1 MTNKDRQIF
10 DVRYSV
16 GIGSGLASALL
27 FVAAWKQGTLAA
39 LFLAGLAPLPIMIAT
54 LGFGAAAGL
63 VAAIVAALTFFAL
76 VAAAA
81 THPLLSGVLFGASLR
96 GLGFALC
103 LSLPSW
109 LIARLAATGKP
120 HVIWPWFARVAGLPQ
135 RAKEPSA
142 MGPVRVT
149 CPFGD
154 VLMLMAAVAFF
165 AMLGMLI
172 TWVARYGGYEAAL
185 NTTAA
190 QLQPLIADALASRE
204 LPKNVDV
211 AALPR
216 LVLEL
221 MPVVAASLIVF
232 VLAGNLWL
240 AGRVAELSNKLPHPW
255 PDIPRDLRVPRFAAG
270 LFVLC
275 FALSFLRGFPGMIAG
290 VAAAAL
296 GAVFVLQGLAVLHDL
311 SRGMRFRALLLFG
324 LYLAV
329 ALLLPWPLFV
339 FALIGLAEAA
349 FGLRD
354 RKALSTSTK
363 Q

>member
-1 MTNKDRQIF
+1 M
-10 DVRYSV
+10 
-16 GIGSGLASALL
+16 
-27 FVAAWKQGTLAA
+27 
-39 LFLAGLAPLPIMIAT
+39 
-54 LGFGAAAGL
+54 
-63 VAAIVAALTFFAL
+63 AL
-76 VAAAA
+76 VAAAT
-81 THPLLSGVLFGASLR
+81 THPFLPIILFGASLR
-96 GLGFALC
+96 GLSFALC

-109 LIARLAATGKP
+109 LIARLAVTGKP
-120 HVIWPWFARVAGLPQ
+120 QIVWPWFARVTGLPQ
-135 RAKEPSA
+135 SAKEP
-142 MGPVRVT
+142 GPTTSVRIT

-154 VLMLMAAVAFF
+154 VLMAMVAVAFL
-165 AMLGMLI
+165 AMTAIL
-172 TWVARYGGYEAAL
+172 TVWVRRYGGYEAAL
-185 NTTAA
+185 TATAA
-190 QLQPLIADALASRE
+190 QLQPLIADTLASRE
-204 LPKNVDV
+204 LPRNVDA

-240 AGRVAELSNKLPHPW
+240 AGRVAELSNKLAQPW

-275 FALSFLRGFPGMIAG
+275 FALSFLHGFPGMIAG
-290 VAAAAL
+290 VAASAL
-296 GAVFVLQGLAVLHDL
+296 GAAFVLQGLAVLHEL
-311 SRGMRFRALLLFG
+311 SRGMRFRVFLLFG

-329 ALLLPWPLFV
+329 ALLMPWPLIV